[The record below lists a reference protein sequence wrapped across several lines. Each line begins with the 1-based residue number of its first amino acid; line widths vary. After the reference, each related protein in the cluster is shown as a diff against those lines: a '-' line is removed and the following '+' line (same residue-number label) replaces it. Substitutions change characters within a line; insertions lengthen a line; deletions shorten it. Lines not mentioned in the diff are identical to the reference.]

1 MKFFHL
7 SDLHLG
13 KRVNEFSMLDDQLHI
28 LMEIARH
35 AKTEKP
41 NAVLISGD
49 IYDKTVPPVEAV
61 QLLDRFL
68 VWLNEMNIAV
78 FMIAGNHDSMERM
91 AFASSLL
98 QKSNVHISQVY
109 SGTMTPI
116 SLHDDFGEINVWMLP
131 YLKPSSVR
139 PYFHEKDIS
148 TYSDAL
154 AIALNNMEIDT
165 VSRNILLAHQ
175 FVTGAIT
182 SESEELS
189 VGGSENVDASLFD
202 SFDYVALGHIHR
214 PQHIIK
220 ETIRYCGT
228 PLKYSFS
235 EINHSKS
242 ITVVEMGEKNDVK
255 ISEIPLIPIRELREI
270 RGRYAEITERKNY
283 FGSNTDDYVHIV
295 LIDEEDEPEAV
306 MKLRTIY
313 PNLMRLDYDNKRTQ
327 TSVPIDGTP
336 GLDKKAP
343 VELFGELYELQNG
356 QPMNPTQE
364 KYVLDLFNEIWE
376 VNA

>member
-13 KRVNEFSMLDDQLHI
+13 KRVNEFSMLDDQRHI
-28 LMEIARH
+28 LMEIVRH
-35 AKTEKP
+35 AKAEKP
-41 NAVLISGD
+41 YAVLISGD
-49 IYDKTVPPVEAV
+49 IYDKSVPSIEAV

-68 VWLNEMNIAV
+68 VWLNEMDIAI
-78 FMIAGNHDSMERM
+78 FMIAGNHDSVERV

-98 QKSNVHISQVY
+98 QKSNVHISQIY
-109 SGTMTPI
+109 NGTMTPI
-116 SLHDDFGEINVWMLP
+116 SLRDDFGEINVWLLP

-139 PYFHEKDIS
+139 HYFHDNDIV

-154 AIALNNMEIDT
+154 AVAIGSTNIDT
-165 VSRNILLAHQ
+165 ASRNIILAHQ
-175 FVTGAIT
+175 FITGAIT

-202 SFDYVALGHIHR
+202 PFDYVALGHMHR
-214 PQHIIK
+214 PQHIGK

-242 ITVVEMGEKNDVK
+242 ITVLEMNEKGNVQ
-255 ISEIPLIPIRELREI
+255 ISEIPLVPSRELREV
-270 RGRYAEITERKNY
+270 RGSYAEITERKHY
-283 FGSNTDDYVHIV
+283 FGTNTDDYVHVI
-295 LIDEEDEPEAV
+295 LTDEEGEPEAL

-327 TSVPIDGTP
+327 TSISIDGASS
-336 GLDKKAP
+336 LDEKSP

-356 QPMNPTQE
+356 QPLNSTQE
-364 KYVLDLFNEIWE
+364 KYVFDLFNDIWE

>member
-13 KRVNEFSMLDDQLHI
+13 KRVNEFSMLDDQRHI
-28 LMEIARH
+28 LMEIVRH
-35 AKTEKP
+35 AKAEKSG
-41 NAVLISGD
+41 AVLISGD
-49 IYDKTVPPVEAV
+49 IYDKSVPSVEAV

-68 VWLNEMNIAV
+68 VWLNEMDIAT
-78 FMIAGNHDSMERM
+78 FMIAGNHDSVERV

-109 SGTMTPI
+109 NGTMTPI
-116 SLHDDFGEINVWMLP
+116 SLRDDFGEINVWLLP

-139 PYFHEKDIS
+139 HYFHNNDIV

-154 AIALNNMEIDT
+154 AVAIGNTNIDT
-165 VSRNILLAHQ
+165 TSRNIILAHQ
-175 FVTGAIT
+175 FITGAIT

-202 SFDYVALGHIHR
+202 PFDYVALGHMHR
-214 PQHIIK
+214 PQHIGK

-242 ITVVEMGEKNDVK
+242 ITVLEMNEKGKVR
-255 ISEIPLIPIRELREI
+255 ISEIPLVPSRELREV
-270 RGRYAEITERKNY
+270 RGSYAEITERKHY
-283 FGSNTDDYVHIV
+283 FGTNTDDYVHVI
-295 LIDEEDEPEAV
+295 LTDEEDEPEAL

-327 TSVPIDGTP
+327 TSISIDGASS
-336 GLDKKAP
+336 LDKKSP

-356 QPMNPTQE
+356 QPLNSTQE
-364 KYVLDLFNEIWE
+364 KYVFDLFNDIWE